1 MHRNFISN
9 LSVFA
14 LNIGMSPNYE
24 KCVPGN
30 NEELLYW
37 PILNFYNEIW
47 RTCKKTK
54 SGFLDI

>member
-30 NEELLYW
+30 NEELL
-37 PILNFYNEIW
+37 F
-47 RTCKKTK
+47 
-54 SGFLDI
+54 